1 MRDFSILNTSPSSR
15 RSSLLCFAIPLTLL
29 LVHNDA
35 FARTQ
40 AFDQPAEMSTGA
52 TQGLS
57 PQFAAANCMDPNG
70 MNCGTDTLTMPL
82 VQSPPRIPSP
92 QGEYVDAATGKQAAP
107 NAPANAEPQP
117 ELTEFQRFVLSS
129 TGIVLP
135 RYGAELFR
143 TRADRF
149 ASDGQA
155 AAPETLLLGTDDE
168 LRIHT
173 WGQINITADVHVD
186 REGEIFLPK
195 IGPIHVAG
203 LSFADAKQQIKAAI
217 SRVYRNFECSI
228 DLGEIHTIQIYLTGH
243 AAHPGEY
250 SVNALTT
257 LLDAAFLGGGPS
269 PAGSLRHLQLM
280 RGGKLVADF
289 DFYALLNQGDKSGD
303 AILRNGDVVFIPP
316 SGAEVALTGS
326 IKIQAIFELRNGES
340 ISDLLSMAGGTTA
353 LAQKAQLSLER
364 VDASGIR
371 QAFQVRLDQ
380 QGLLTTLA
388 NGDILRLDA
397 ISSNYS
403 STVTLR
409 GAVASP
415 GHYRWHKGMRLSD
428 LMPEREAL
436 ESRDYWWHRTQLG
449 LPAPEFLDTI
459 EPLHPQGASQSTLK
473 MMDGRNSSDAHAVQ
487 RPKAE
492 TNWNYAV
499 IERLDRATM
508 RTSLIPF
515 DPGRLVL
522 RHDPSQDLELEPG
535 DVVTFFTQDDIALPV
550 LQETRY
556 VRLEG
561 EFAHAGI
568 YSVAPGE
575 SLRSLVQRAGGLTPA
590 AYLYG
595 AEFTRRSTR
604 NIEQQRLDDYTS
616 RLEQEMHLNTMH
628 ALSQPGSQGVDAAQM
643 NQELLARL
651 RQFKATGRIVLNLR
665 PRSTGVEALPDM
677 QLEDG
682 DALLIPARPS
692 TVQVMG
698 AVMNPNAFLY
708 RTHYR
713 ASDYLR
719 EAGGP
724 GREADKSHM
733 FILHADGSVTPK
745 SSAQSIFA
753 SNSFSGRLNPGD
765 TIVVPEKLWKPS
777 IFAQI
782 MPWMDV
788 FSNFTLGA
796 AALNAIK

>member
-1 MRDFSILNTSPSSR
+1 MGIVSISSPHPAQVQRTLMRTALLVSLLFLLSPIGVSEPACAQLLGSTPSSSAPGHPVASTTCIDPSEMNCTDGTFNPAGAPIGTPVTSPQE
-15 RSSLLCFAIPLTLL
+15 TYT
-29 LVHNDA
+29 DA
-35 FARTQ
+35 TSGSQVQ
-40 AFDQPAEMSTGA
+40 APSAGQPA
-52 TQGLS
+52 
-57 PQFAAANCMDPNG
+57 
-70 MNCGTDTLTMPL
+70 
-82 VQSPPRIPSP
+82 PP
-92 QGEYVDAATGKQAAP
+92 A
-107 NAPANAEPQP
+107 

-129 TGIVLP
+129 TGSLLP
-135 RYGAELFR
+135 RYGAALFR

-149 ASDGQA
+149 ASNEHA
-155 AAPETLLLGTDDE
+155 AAPENFVLSADDE

-173 WGQINITADVHVD
+173 WGQVNINANVHVD

-203 LSFADAKQQIKAAI
+203 LHFADAKQQVSAAI
-217 SRVYRNFECSI
+217 SRVYHNFECTI
-228 DLGEIHTIQIYLTGH
+228 DLGQIHTIQIYLTGQ
-243 AAHPGEY
+243 AAHPGEF

-257 LLDAAFLGGGPS
+257 LVDAAFLGGGPS
-269 PAGSLRHLQLM
+269 ATGSLRHLQLM
-280 RGGKLVADF
+280 RDGTLVTDF
-289 DFYALLNQGDKSGD
+289 DLYNLLNHGDKSGD
-303 AILRNGDVVFIPP
+303 AFLKNGDVLFIPP
-316 SGAEVALTGS
+316 TGPEVALLGS
-326 IKIQAIFELRNGES
+326 SKTQAIFELRNGES
-340 ISDLLSMAGGTTA
+340 ISDLLRMAGGTTA
-353 LAQKAQLSLER
+353 LAQHSQISLER
-364 VDASGIR
+364 LGASGDR
-371 QAFQVRLDQ
+371 QAFQIQLNQ
-380 QGLLTTLA
+380 QGLLTPLL
-388 NGDILRLDA
+388 NGDILRIDPVA
-397 ISSNYS
+397 SEFS

-415 GHYRWHKGMRLSD
+415 GHYRWHQGMHLSE
-428 LMPEREAL
+428 LMPERDAL
-436 ESRDYWWHRTQLG
+436 ETRDYWWHRTQLG

-459 EPLHPQGASQSTLK
+459 EQLHVQGAGEKTLK
-473 MMDGRNSSDAHAVQ
+473 LTDGRNASAVQTVQ

-508 RTSLIPF
+508 HTSLIPF

-522 RHDPSQDLELEPG
+522 QKDSSQDLELQPG
-535 DVVTFFTQDDIALPV
+535 DVITLFTQEDIALPV

-556 VRLEG
+556 IRLEG
-561 EFAHAGI
+561 EFQHAGI

-575 SLRSLVQRAGGLTPA
+575 SLRSLVHRAGGLTPS

-595 AEFTRRSTR
+595 SIFTRRSTR

-628 ALSQPGSQGVDAAQM
+628 ALSQSGAQGADTAQM

-665 PRSTGVEALPDM
+665 PNSAGIEALPDI

-682 DALLIPARPS
+682 DALLIPPRPS
-692 TVQVMG
+692 TIQVMG
-698 AVMNPNAFLY
+698 AVLNANAFLY

-724 GREADKSHM
+724 GREADKAHI
-733 FILHADGSVTPK
+733 FILRADGSVTPRT
-745 SSAQSIFA
+745 SAQSIFA
-753 SNSFSGRLNPGD
+753 SNFSAERLNPGD

-777 IFAQI
+777 ILGQI

-796 AALNAIK
+796 AALNTIK